1 MKIFSGCLLCC
12 DVDGTLLSN
21 GIIPQEN
28 IEKIR
33 FFAENGGT
41 FALATGR
48 SIGAVSAV
56 EKEIKSIS
64 KAVFSNGGMIY
75 DYIDDK
81 ILFEAQIPKE
91 DYEIIYKVKE
101 NYPEIGIELH
111 FGKGV
116 AVYNKTSETDDHEF
130 YENLP
135 SNIYTKEQISKV
147 SLNKVLYT
155 LGDEGNAEK
164 IRRLVEK
171 TPNSCEFLNTSA
183 TFDGRKR
190 FYLEQ
195 VPIGISKAEGVKKLV
210 NILGIEEGNLFAIGD
225 YYNDLEMLRFASLS
239 AAPCNSPKE
248 VKEKATYITKNVEN
262 GAVADFIDY
271 LTKMRRK

>member
-111 FGKGV
+111 FGKEV

-155 LGDEGNAEK
+155 LGDERNAEK

-239 AAPCNSPKE
+239 AAPFNSPKE

>member
-21 GIIPQEN
+21 GIIPKEN

-81 ILFEAQIPKE
+81 ILFEAQIPKA

-111 FGKGV
+111 FGKEV

-155 LGDEGNAEK
+155 LGDERNAEK

-210 NILGIEEGNLFAIGD
+210 DILGIEEGNLFAIGD

-239 AAPCNSPKE
+239 AAPFNSPKE

>member
-21 GIIPQEN
+21 GIIPHEN

-111 FGKGV
+111 FGKEV

-164 IRRLVEK
+164 IRSLVEK

-225 YYNDLEMLRFASLS
+225 YYNDLEMLGFASLS